1 MDGFSIHRD
10 GVGATIG
17 DLAFA
22 SPSVSIA
29 SAPFFSS
36 SEESPVRVVGERNL
50 ERRGQEEE
58 SARSQRQLMQT
69 GGQVQ

>member
-10 GVGATIG
+10 GVGATIR

-36 SEESPVRVVGERNL
+36 SEELPVRVVGERNL
-50 ERRGQEEE
+50 E
-58 SARSQRQLMQT
+58 
-69 GGQVQ
+69 